1 MLKSN
6 IMHRIESFSNGGF
19 PLTTDRLTQMQQCWQ
34 LIAELAK
41 GWGDNVVIHG
51 CPGWGGSGTIGS
63 GLIVFNGEL
72 LPFEAS
78 TGHLVDVFTSTES
91 VTYADGQQHPFFS
104 HRVAKATATP
114 TSTSK
119 RQSDFTRATPLVA
132 LASKVLLEQKENA
145 LQQQITQINAILN
158 GAMGNINDLSALV
171 VPTGLIAMWSGRA
184 DAPPAGWALC
194 NGENNTPDLRDRF
207 IVGAGNEYYVGLKG
221 GYKEVKLTVSQL
233 PEHSHYLPVSI
244 AHWGRSF
251 KGENGEPKTVCAGS
265 HTTTLKTGSNLA
277 HENRPPYYALAFIMK
292 L

>member
-1 MLKSN
+1 
-6 IMHRIESFSNGGF
+6 MHRIESFSNGGF
-19 PLTTDRLTQMQQCWQ
+19 PLTTDRLSQMQQCWQ

-51 CPGWGGSGTIGS
+51 CQGWGGSGTIGS

-78 TGHLVDVFTSTES
+78 SGHLVDVFTTTES
-91 VTYADGQQHPFFS
+91 VTYADGQQHPFFT
-104 HRVAKATATP
+104 HRVAKATATA

-119 RQSDFTRATPLVA
+119 KQSDFTRANP
-132 LASKVLLEQKENA
+132 LASLATQSLLTQKENA
-145 LQQQITQINAILN
+145 LQQRLNALEATLL
-158 GAMGNINDLSALV
+158 GAQGNINDLSALI
-171 VPTGLIAMWSGRA
+171 VPRGMIAMWSGA
-184 DAPPAGWALC
+184 INQIPTGWALC
-194 NGENNTPDLRDRF
+194 NGQNGTPDLRDRF
-207 IVGAGNEYYVGLKG
+207 IVGAGNEYYVGSKG

-233 PEHSHYLPVSI
+233 PEHSHYLPVTI
-244 AHWGRSF
+244 DHWGRSF

-265 HTTTLKTGSNLA
+265 YSTTLNTGSSHA